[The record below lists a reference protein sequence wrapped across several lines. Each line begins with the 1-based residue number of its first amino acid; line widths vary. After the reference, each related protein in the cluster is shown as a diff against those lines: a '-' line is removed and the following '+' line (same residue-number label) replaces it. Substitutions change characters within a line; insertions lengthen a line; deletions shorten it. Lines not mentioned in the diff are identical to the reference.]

1 MPAITE
7 DSLSD
12 ELANDELDSQEQE
25 EVKVSEEVQ
34 PKTQEANLK
43 RTKFLSAK
51 SLEELEDFT
60 LAVFGE
66 CGQGKSTLLT
76 KISEINNTLFIKS
89 SNPLKFDAS
98 KSLVSVTSR
107 PKIAKRGNMTL
118 IDSPGFN
125 DPNKTRTDKQIFM
138 DLINTIRETLKEE
151 KQGITTFI

>member
-12 ELANDELDSQEQE
+12 ELENDELDSQEQE
-25 EVKVSEEVQ
+25 KVKVSEEVQ
-34 PKTQEANLK
+34 PKTQIANLK

-76 KISEINNTLFIKS
+76 KIS
-89 SNPLKFDAS
+89 
-98 KSLVSVTSR
+98 
-107 PKIAKRGNMTL
+107 
-118 IDSPGFN
+118 
-125 DPNKTRTDKQIFM
+125 
-138 DLINTIRETLKEE
+138 
-151 KQGITTFI
+151 